1 MVDYCFDSTLAGDA
15 EPLKV
20 ASPKRLRAEA
30 TPAITDLL
38 HEIKSKARH
47 ARIVVL
53 GYAPMFEPDT
63 DCTGMISKQESNWL
77 NEMAGL
83 MRESVQAAVAAA
95 GDRVHFADPTDRF
108 TGRLICGASKAIN
121 TIILDKTPGD
131 LPASVTEPHS
141 AQSFHPNR
149 AGVDLLAATYSDMLR
164 EPGI

>member
-1 MVDYCFDSTLAGDA
+1 LVDYCFDSTLAGDA

-83 MRESVQAAVAAA
+83 MRESVQAAVAALHVRRRHRRIR
-95 GDRVHFADPTDRF
+95 GAD
-108 TGRLICGASKAIN
+108 
-121 TIILDKTPGD
+121 
-131 LPASVTEPHS
+131 
-141 AQSFHPNR
+141 
-149 AGVDLLAATYSDMLR
+149 
-164 EPGI
+164 